1 MRLVQIPAFKND
13 EVVAKMCNLE
23 SNTDCET
30 FQGIGIGPDKTQ

>member
-30 FQGIGIGPDKTQ
+30 FQCDRIGQHKTW